1 MEKSTQQHKRK
12 PKKKWLRPRHKL
24 VRNLAAAVL
33 RPYSRLKYGI
43 TIETMKDRGDRPYL
57 VIMNH
62 QTAFDQFFMG
72 MTVPGAI
79 YYIASE
85 DLFSDGLTSALIR
98 YLVAPIPIKKQ
109 ANDIRAVMTG
119 IRVAKEGGTIGIF
132 PEGNR
137 TFSGQTEYFRP
148 SIIAFVRKLG
158 LPLAILRLEG
168 GYGVHPRWSDVVRKG
183 KMRAYVSRVVEK
195 EEYDKLSNDE
205 LFALVQKELYVD
217 ETEIEGEYRHKRL
230 AEYLERAMYVCPD
243 CGLTTFESKN
253 DRITC
258 KCCKK
263 QIRYLPNKRLEGVD
277 GAFPFPYVKDWY
289 RYQCDFINSLDL
301 KPYFDKPLYTEQ
313 ASIKEVILYKKK
325 LPLMKQMQLSLYGD
339 RFEVKGAQTLILP
352 FSEVSAV
359 AVLGKN
365 KLNVYHGDRLYQING
380 DKRFNALKYVNL
392 YYRYKNMTE
401 EDGNGKFLGL

>member
-1 MEKSTQQHKRK
+1 MEQKKLPQKG
-12 PKKKWLRPRHKL
+12 KKKKQKWMHPRHKL
-24 VRNLAAAVL
+24 VRDIAAATL
-33 RPYSRLKYGI
+33 GLYSRIKYGI
-43 TIETMKDRGDRPYL
+43 TIEQMKDRGDRPYL

-85 DLFSDGLTSALIR
+85 DLFSNGFTSTLIR

-158 LPLAILRLEG
+158 LPLAILRVEG
-168 GYGVHPRWSDVVRKG
+168 GYGIHPRWSDVVRKG
-183 KMRAYVSRVVEK
+183 KMRVYVSRIVEK

-205 LFALVQKELYVD
+205 LFTLVQNELYVD
-217 ETEIEGEYRHKRL
+217 DTTLGGEYHHKRL
-230 AEYLERAMYVCPD
+230 AEYIERAMYVCPD
-243 CGLTTFESKN
+243 CGLTTFESHN
-253 DRITC
+253 DIVTC
-258 KCCKK
+258 KTCGK
-263 QIRYLPNKRLEGVD
+263 QIRYLPDLRLEGV
-277 GAFPFPYVKDWY
+277 GHTFPFLYGKDWY
-289 RYQCDFINSLDL
+289 AYQCDFVNALELS
-301 KPYFDKPLYTEQ
+301 PYLNQPMYTET
-313 ASIKEVILYKKK
+313 ASISEVVVYQKKI
-325 LPLMKQMQLSLYGD
+325 PLMKQAQLMLYGD
-339 RFEVKGAQTLILP
+339 RFEVRGKQIIIMP
-352 FSEVSAV
+352 FDEIVAV

-365 KLNVYHGDRLYQING
+365 KLNIYHGDKLYQIKS
-380 DKRFNALKYVNL
+380 DKRFNALKYVNI
-392 YYRYKNMTE
+392 YYHYKNQK
-401 EDGNGKFLGL
+401 EDQNGKFLGL